1 VEIVLG
7 VLLVA
12 ALAALGFA
20 VFKWREAAATRSL
33 AAEEKVRLDG
43 ALAALQQQVRA
54 LARYQAILDAE
65 ATAAQVRG
73 QAQREAADTTATA
86 RRESDGLL
94 ADARSANARTE
105 ASAQAMFSQ
114 ASIDAS
120 KMIEAARARF
130 TELTGEASA
139 ALQNAKQLEQT
150 AQSNAQAL
158 ATQFRAQVERDAA
171 EIVAKAQRDGEALLA
186 QARAGYAAAEASAR
200 AMHNQASV
208 DANTM
213 VEGARVRATDL
224 AREAFVAMQ
233 NAQQLEATAKAN
245 AEALTAQLRGQVE
258 REMADLTARVRS
270 EADGVVAEA
279 RNARASA
286 EVSARATLA
295 QAASEANKVVEAAKL
310 RAEEIAGEALAAM
323 RDTKRLEKTAQAMK
337 NVIEGYGDRYVI
349 PTFGLLDDLAAEFGF
364 AEAGQRLKAARE
376 RMREMIKQGIAANCD
391 YVEQNR
397 KTTAIEFVLDAFNGK
412 VDTALA
418 GVRHDNFGT
427 LKEKIND
434 AFMIVNNNGRAFRD
448 ARIEPA
454 FLDTRQDELRW
465 AVVAQELKAKD
476 REEQRI
482 IKERIREEERAQRDY
497 DRAIKEAEKEEDVI
511 RKAMAKALRDV
522 EKASDDQ
529 KAKFEEQLRELTA
542 KLQVAEEK
550 NQRAI
555 SMAQQTK
562 TGNVYVISNV
572 GSFGE
577 NVYKIGMT
585 RRLEPLDRVR
595 ELGDASVPFAFDVHA
610 MIPSQDAPALE
621 HALHKRFVRS
631 QMNKVNPRK
640 EFFRL
645 SLQEVREEIDHLG
658 CKVQW
663 TIAAECREFRET
675 QAIERDMA
683 SKTFDEQA
691 WLKDQ
696 AVKEKAIRHEVEE
709 AEEAV

>member
-12 ALAALGFA
+12 ALASLGFA
-20 VFKWREAAATRSL
+20 VFKWREAAATRRR
-33 AAEEKVRLDG
+33 AAEEKARLDG
-43 ALAALQQQVRA
+43 ALAASQEQVRA
-54 LARYQAILDAE
+54 LARYQAIIDAE

-73 QAQREAADTTATA
+73 QAQREATDAINNA
-86 RRESDGLL
+86 RREAEGLV
-94 ADARSANARTE
+94 ADARSANAKTE
-105 ASAQAMFSQ
+105 AAAQAMFSQ

-120 KMIEAARARF
+120 KMIEAARTRV
-130 TELTGEASA
+130 TELTSEASV
-139 ALQNAKQLEQT
+139 ALQNAKQLENT
-150 AQSNAQAL
+150 AESKAQAL
-158 ATQFRAQVERDAA
+158 AAQLRGRVERDAV
-171 EIVAKAQRDGEALLA
+171 EIIAKAQRDGDALLV
-186 QARAGYAAAEASAR
+186 QARAGYTSAEASAR
-200 AMHNQASV
+200 AMQAQASI
-208 DANTM
+208 DANNM
-213 VEGARVRATDL
+213 VEGARIRATDL
-224 AREAFVAMQ
+224 AREAFAAMQ
-233 NAQQLEATAKAN
+233 NAQRVEATAKAN
-245 AEALTAQLRGQVE
+245 AEALAAQFRAQVE
-258 REMADLTARVRS
+258 RETADLTAKVRS
-270 EADGVVAEA
+270 EADGLLTETRA
-279 RNARASA
+279 ARASA
-286 EVSARATLA
+286 EMSARATLA
-295 QAASEANKVVEAAKL
+295 QATGEAAKVVETAKL
-310 RAEEIAGEALAAM
+310 RAEEIAGEALTAM
-323 RDTKRLEKTAQAMK
+323 RDMKRLEKTAQAMR
-337 NVIEGYGDRYVI
+337 NVIDGYGDRYVI

-376 RMREMIKQGIAANCD
+376 RMREMIKQGIAASCD

-412 VDTALA
+412 VDSALA
-418 GVRHDNFGT
+418 GVRHDNYGT

-448 ARIEPA
+448 ARIESA

-497 DRAIKEAEKEEDVI
+497 DRAMKEAEKEEEVI
-511 RKAMAKALRDV
+511 RKAMEKARRDV
-522 EKASDDQ
+522 EKAGGDQ

-542 KLQVAEEK
+542 RLQVAEEK
-550 NQRAI
+550 NQRAL

-562 TGNVYVISNV
+562 TGNVYVISNI

-610 MIPSQDAPALE
+610 MIPSQDAPSLE

-645 SLQEVREEIDHLG
+645 SLQEVRDEIDQMG

-663 TIAAECREFRET
+663 TITAECREFRET
-675 QAIERDMA
+675 QSIERDMA

-696 AVKEKAIRHEVEE
+696 AVKERAILRETEDAEV
-709 AEEAV
+709 AV

>member
-1 VEIVLG
+1 MEIVLG

-12 ALAALGFA
+12 ALAAFGFA
-20 VFKWREAAATRSL
+20 LFKWRESGAAQRR
-33 AAEEKVRLDG
+33 AAEEKAQLDS
-43 ALAALQQQVRA
+43 ALAALHEQVRA
-54 LARYQAILDAE
+54 LAKYQAIIDAE

-73 QAQREAADTTATA
+73 QGQRDAAETVTRA
-86 RRESDGLL
+86 RREAEGLL
-94 ADARSANARTE
+94 ADAKAVHAKT
-105 ASAQAMFSQ
+105 
-114 ASIDAS
+114 
-120 KMIEAARARF
+120 EAAR
-130 TELTGEASA
+130 T
-139 ALQNAKQLEQT
+139 
-150 AQSNAQAL
+150 
-158 ATQFRAQVERDAA
+158 
-171 EIVAKAQRDGEALLA
+171 
-186 QARAGYAAAEASAR
+186 AAEAASR
-200 AMHNQASV
+200 VTLTQAS
-208 DANTM
+208 
-213 VEGARVRATDL
+213 G
-224 AREAFVAMQ
+224 
-233 NAQQLEATAKAN
+233 EATKI
-245 AEALTAQLRGQVE
+245 
-258 REMADLTARVRS
+258 
-270 EADGVVAEA
+270 
-279 RNARASA
+279 
-286 EVSARATLA
+286 
-295 QAASEANKVVEAAKL
+295 VEAAKAH
-310 RAEEIAGEALAAM
+310 AERIAGDALAAV
-323 RDTKRLEKTAQAMK
+323 RDVKRLEKTAKAMK
-337 NVIEGYGDRYVI
+337 NVIEGYGDRYVV

-376 RMREMIKQGIAANCD
+376 RMREMIKQGTAASCD

-418 GVRHDNFGT
+418 SVRHDNYGT

-454 FLDTRQDELRW
+454 YLGTRQDELRW

-476 REEQRI
+476 REEQRL

-497 DRAIKEAEKEEDVI
+497 DRAMKEAEKEEETI
-511 RKAMAKALRDV
+511 RKAM
-522 EKASDDQ
+522 EKARREFEKAGGDQ

-542 KLQVAEEK
+542 KLQIAEEK
-550 NQRAI
+550 NQRAL

-577 NVYKIGMT
+577 HVYKIGMT

-595 ELGDASVPFAFDVHA
+595 ELGDASVPFSFDVHA

-645 SLQEVREEIDHLG
+645 SLQEVREEIEKMG
-658 CKVQW
+658 CHVQW
-663 TIAAECREFRET
+663 TTTAECREFRET
-675 QAIERDMA
+675 QAIEREMA

-696 AVKEKAIRHEVEE
+696 AIKEREIAQREVDE
-709 AEEAV
+709 AEMAI

>member
-12 ALAALGFA
+12 VLAALGFA
-20 VFKWREAAATRSL
+20 IFKWREAAATQSR
-33 AAEEKVRLDG
+33 AAEEKARLDG
-43 ALAALQQQVRA
+43 ALAALHEQVRA
-54 LARYQAILDAE
+54 LAKYQTIIDAE
-65 ATAAQVRG
+65 AAATQVRG
-73 QAQREAADTTATA
+73 QGQREAADTVATA
-86 RRESDGLL
+86 RREADGLL
-94 ADARSANARTE
+94 TDARSAHAKME
-105 ASAQAMFSQ
+105 ASAQAAFSQ

-130 TELTGEASA
+130 TEMTSEASA
-139 ALQNAKQLEQT
+139 SLQNAKRLEQT
-150 AQSNAQAL
+150 AQSSAEAL
-158 ATQFRAQVERDAA
+158 AAQLRGQVEREAV
-171 EIVAKAQRDGEALLA
+171 EILARAQRDGEALLV
-186 QARAGYAAAEASAR
+186 QARAGYTNAEVSAR
-200 AMHNQASV
+200 AMHSQASIE
-208 DANTM
+208 ANNM
-213 VEGARVRATDL
+213 VEAARVRATDL
-224 AREAFVAMQ
+224 AREAFTALQ
-233 NAQQLEATAKAN
+233 NAKRVE
-245 AEALTAQLRGQVE
+245 ETAQASAQALAIELREQVE
-258 REMADLTARVRS
+258 RETANLTTRVRA
-270 EADGVVAEA
+270 EADGVLTEA
-279 RNARASA
+279 RAARASA
-286 EVSARATLA
+286 EASARALRE
-295 QAASEANKVVEAAKL
+295 QAAVEANKVVEAAKA
-310 RAEEIAGEALAAM
+310 RAEEIAGDALAAM
-323 RDTKRLEKTAQAMK
+323 RDAKRIEKTVQAMK

-376 RMREMIKQGIAANCD
+376 RMREMIKQGIAASCD

-412 VDTALA
+412 VDTVLA
-418 GVRHDNFGT
+418 GVRQDNYGT

-448 ARIEPA
+448 ARIEPSY
-454 FLDTRQDELRW
+454 LDTRQDELRW

-476 REEQRI
+476 REEQRA

-497 DRAIKEAEKEEDVI
+497 DRAMKEAEKEEEVI
-511 RKAMAKALRDV
+511 RKAMEKARRDV
-522 EKASDDQ
+522 EKAGDDQ

-550 NQRAI
+550 NQRVV

-577 NVYKIGMT
+577 HVYKIGMT

-640 EFFRL
+640 EFFRI
-645 SLQEVREEIDHLG
+645 SLEEVREEIEQMG
-658 CKVQW
+658 CQVQW
-663 TIAAECREFRET
+663 TITAECREFRET
-675 QAIERDMA
+675 QSIERDMA

-696 AVKEKAIRHEVEE
+696 AIKEKAIRHEADEVEM
-709 AEEAV
+709 AV